1 MITIQEL
8 LYNRGLSR
16 SAAVKLVRHKQQNK
30 DIYAMYK
37 YQRDEFLKYQST
49 QHRPVFR
56 DVEYIASFIG
66 ESGMDARFIG
76 VYRITDSTLQNGMYH
91 YTMEEQE
98 GFEDIKERVIIRW
111 ENPISWHQWIANEME
126 VVQLSV
132 GLHYTPIADY
142 NEIVISF
149 ANLEHI
155 VLNQYAD
162 WKMLLSAIKGV
173 YLITDMNTGK
183 LYVGSAYG
191 EDGVWQRWREYVS
204 TGGHGNN
211 KFLKKLMQE
220 DADYARKYFQFSLL
234 MLLSKTVTAEE
245 AINKE
250 QLFKRKLGS
259 NSFGLNCN

>member
-8 LYNRGLSR
+8 LYNRGLSK
-16 SAAVKLVRHKQQNK
+16 SAAVKLVRHKEQNK
-30 DIYAMYK
+30 DIYAMYM
-37 YQRDEFLKYQST
+37 YQRDEFLEYQCT

-66 ESGMDARFIG
+66 ENGTDARFVG
-76 VYRITDSTLQNGMYH
+76 VYRITGSTLQNGKYH

-98 GFEDIKERVIIRW
+98 GFEDIKEHVIIRW

-132 GLHYTPIADY
+132 GLHYMPITDY

-149 ANLEHI
+149 ADLEHI

-162 WKMLLSAIKGV
+162 WKILLSAIKGV
-173 YLITDMNTGK
+173 YLITDMSTGK

-191 EDGVWQRWREYVS
+191 EGGVWQRWREYVV
-204 TGGHGNN
+204 TGGHGGN
-211 KFLKKLMQE
+211 KLLTELLQQ
-220 DADYARKYFQFSLL
+220 DTDYARKHFQFSLL

-245 AINKE
+245 AIKKE